1 MKCQHCGKNEA
12 TFYYKSNVNGHVTER
27 HLCAECAGEMG
38 YTDSLRPASLFDDEF
53 FTRPF
58 RLFEP
63 LFGGL
68 GARMLTEFPAPA
80 EESEGTAATAVAS
93 PERRSDELI
102 DGAEREALQRQ
113 RERNALQARL
123 RAAIESEDFEEAARL
138 RDELKK
144 LPQ

>member
-1 MKCQHCGKNEA
+1 MKCQHCGNNDA
-12 TFYYKSNVNGHVTER
+12 TFFYRSNVNGRITEQ
-27 HLCAECAGEMG
+27 HLCADCARALGYGE
-38 YTDSLRPASLFDDEF
+38 TLRPASLFDDDF

-68 GARMLTEFPAPA
+68 GSRMLTEFPAPA
-80 EESEGTAATAVAS
+80 EEGETGTATAVAA
-93 PERRSDELI
+93 PERGADDLV

-113 RERNALQARL
+113 RRRNALQAQMS
-123 RAAIESEDFEEAARL
+123 AAIESENFEEAARL
-138 RDELKK
+138 RDELRK